1 MHRPLSNSVL
11 IRASIVLLVYSLVM
25 VVAVPISALAADK
38 PAFQVGVA
46 ERDITPEGRLPMW
59 GYAARH
65 DALSEGTLDQLKA
78 VAIVIHAGD
87 DKLAI
92 VGTDI
97 GRGPTPW
104 MMEEIRQTLREK
116 AGIEHVIISGSH
128 SHHGPVIEL
137 TDRPGYGQ
145 GKYDDAVKYAKKL
158 PQLLIDA
165 ILEADK
171 NAKPA
176 RMGIAKQKL
185 DYNRNRHTKRE
196 PKVTDPDLAV
206 VRFDDLD
213 GKPIALLVNFAA
225 HPVMTDDKVLKFSAD
240 YPGFM
245 KRKVSGA
252 MSVPVC
258 FMQGAAGDMSPNPV
272 DGRGGPENFGH
283 ALADRVLEL
292 AGSASTAVPEKPS
305 VDGRVDHFEF
315 GSRVNFSSP
324 LIKTVFARA
333 FFPELVENFMEE
345 YGKGFKPEMNTI
357 VLNGNLAMVSGSGE
371 FFSNHS
377 NRLKER
383 SYLDNTLFF
392 GYANGHQ
399 LYFPTIEA
407 ASEGGY
413 GADPT
418 MSPIQ
423 LGAGEEMMNRALVN
437 IYIMTGRF
445 SPVSTGLKG
454 IK

>member
-1 MHRPLSNSVL
+1 
-11 IRASIVLLVYSLVM
+11 
-25 VVAVPISALAADK
+25 
-38 PAFQVGVA
+38 
-46 ERDITPEGRLPMW
+46 
-59 GYAARH
+59 
-65 DALSEGTLDQLKA
+65 
-78 VAIVIHAGD
+78 
-87 DKLAI
+87 
-92 VGTDI
+92 
-97 GRGPTPW
+97 
-104 MMEEIRQTLREK
+104 
-116 AGIEHVIISGSH
+116 
-128 SHHGPVIEL
+128 
-137 TDRPGYGQ
+137 
-145 GKYDDAVKYAKKL
+145 
-158 PQLLIDA
+158 
-165 ILEADK
+165 
-171 NAKPA
+171 
-176 RMGIAKQKL
+176 MGIAKQKL

-206 VRFDDLD
+206 LRFDDLD

-225 HPVMTDDKVLKFSAD
+225 HPVMTDDMLLKFSAD

-245 KRKVSGA
+245 KRKVSGELG
-252 MSVPVC
+252 VPVV

-272 DGRGGPENFGH
+272 DGRGGPEKFGE

-292 AGSASTAVPEKPS
+292 AGSVSTAVPEKPS
-305 VDGRVDHFEF
+305 IDGRVDHFEF
-315 GSRVNFSSP
+315 GSRVNFRSP

-345 YGKGFKPEMNTI
+345 YGAGFKPEMNTI
-357 VLNGNLAMVSGSGE
+357 VLNGDLAIVSGSGE

-445 SPVSTGLKG
+445 TPVSTGLKG
-454 IK
+454 VK

>member
-1 MHRPLSNSVL
+1 MHRFSLFRPLLRVSLALVAFSL
-11 IRASIVLLVYSLVM
+11 IP
-25 VVAVPISALAADK
+25 AVTGPAAANAADK
-38 PAFQVGVA
+38 NTFAVGVA

-65 DALSEGTLDQLKA
+65 DALSEGTLDKLMA
-78 VAIVIHAGD
+78 VALVIHAGD

-104 MMEEIRQTLREK
+104 MMEEIRNTLREK

-145 GKYDDAVKYAKKL
+145 GKYDDAVQYAKKL

-176 RMGIAKQKL
+176 RMGLAKQKL

-196 PKVTDPDLAV
+196 PKVTDPELAV
-206 VRFDDLD
+206 LRFDDLD
-213 GKPIALLVNFAA
+213 GQPIALLVNFAA
-225 HPVMTDDKVLKFSAD
+225 HPVMTDDKLLKFSAD

-252 MSVPVC
+252 MSVPVV
-258 FMQGAAGDMSPNPV
+258 FMQGAGGDMSPNPV

-292 AGSASTAVPEKPS
+292 AGSASTSVPEKPS
-305 VDGRVDHFEF
+305 VDGRVDHFHF
-315 GSRVNFSSP
+315 GSRVNFKNP
-324 LIKTVFARA
+324 LITGVFSRA
-333 FFPELVENFMEE
+333 FFPELVKNFMEE
-345 YGKGFKPEMNTI
+345 YGDGLKPEMNTI
-357 VLNGNLAMVSGSGE
+357 VLNGNLAIVSGSGE

-383 SYLDNTLFF
+383 SYLDHTLFF

-418 MSPIQ
+418 MSPVQ

-445 SPVSTGLKG
+445 APAATGLKDV
-454 IK
+454 K